1 MPKIQYHEHSMNYKK
16 ILIPVVIVLLLIC
29 CVCGGIG
36 TWYAVRLS
44 NLQSNVSKAYD
55 TNSTIVK
62 EVDDLKA
69 SLDDLSSLTAT
80 SSTNKSDTVLTA
92 IKDVE
97 DKISAVEKT
106 RMGYDEVLPS
116 LDNSETKD
124 FYVALKDYNDS
135 MKSSLSDL
143 QDIFGFMDKLYTE
156 LQSFEDASNKFS
168 DASKSGS
175 TTAII
180 QGFKDYSKSIKEVS
194 PRIKALETNVDV
206 FVTFRDKFS
215 QFLDKFAAVIDKMV
229 IALESNDYTA
239 YQDASYDLATLSAG
253 EDLSGDIEKGLL
265 DQYQSKFEDLT
276 AKEKT
281 VGDAYDKLPT
291 YLKKTK

>member
-1 MPKIQYHEHSMNYKK
+1 MNYKK
-16 ILIPVVIVLLLIC
+16 ILIPVVIILLLIC

-44 NLQSNVSKAYD
+44 TLQSNVSKAYD

-62 EVDDLKA
+62 KIDDLKA

-80 SSTNKSDTVLTA
+80 SSTSKSDAVLNS
-92 IKDVE
+92 IKNIE

-106 RMGYDEVLPS
+106 RMDYDEILPS
-116 LDNSETKD
+116 LDTAETKD

-168 DASKSGS
+168 ETSKTGS
-175 TTAII
+175 TSSII
-180 QGFKDYSKSIKEVS
+180 QAFKDYSKSIKEVS

-206 FVTFRDKFS
+206 FVTFRDKFA
-215 QFLDKFAAVIDKMV
+215 QFLDKFAAVIDKLV

-239 YQDASYDLATLSAG
+239 YQNASYELTSLSSG

-265 DQYQSKFEDLT
+265 DQYQSKFENLSS
-276 AKEKT
+276 KEDA
-281 VGDAYDKLPT
+281 VASAYDKLPS
-291 YLKKTK
+291 YLKKTN